1 MTSNVKWKVQSV
13 LGSIYNLIYHTFF
26 RAIVWDVRYLLAFSE
41 LLLLATPSFSS
52 IYPSFR
58 SNFYSFDFFYG
69 INIARHMFEMEIDF
83 NAKLSLKSLK
93 RFKQFLLR
101 FDIKFYKGESF
112 IRSNNLKKY

>member
-1 MTSNVKWKVQSV
+1 
-13 LGSIYNLIYHTFF
+13 
-26 RAIVWDVRYLLAFSE
+26 
-41 LLLLATPSFSS
+41 
-52 IYPSFR
+52 
-58 SNFYSFDFFYG
+58 
-69 INIARHMFEMEIDF
+69 MFEMEIDF